1 MKTHFKVTN
10 LDKLVEDLYDVPY
23 PNRRHLDQIIQDL
36 RTTDQKNSVIIP
48 INNGGI
54 AHAIFILIDDKIINR
69 HDRNYKVKTYRYDGT
84 IS

>member
-1 MKTHFKVTN
+1 MKTHFKITN
-10 LDKLVEDLYDVPY
+10 LNQLVEDLYDVPY
-23 PNRRHLDQIIQDL
+23 PNRRHLDEIIHDL
-36 RTTDQKNSVIIP
+36 RITNQTDDVIVP

-54 AHAIFILIDDKIINR
+54 AHAIFILIDDKIVNR